1 MYIPPMIIP
10 KKEGCCDQNEQKQ
23 NLPCCEN
30 LMAMYPPRRRSR
42 RRRRFSPRMRC
53 KPMCPP
59 HKIIRLPVPI
69 KEYKYLEPIR
79 VPDMHLPSL
88 PPPPPR
94 RPRSMSD
101 ATSGFAAGQECSP
114 GPRRGC
120 RSPVFRRRC
129 SPSPPRRRCLS
140 SPPRRGCSPSPYRGC
155 SPRMR
160 CGC

>member
-1 MYIPPMIIP
+1 MIIP
-10 KKEGCCDQNEQKQ
+10 KKEGCCDKNEQKS
-23 NLPCCEN
+23 NVPCCEN
-30 LMAMYPPRRRSR
+30 LMAMYPPRKRSRSR
-42 RRRRFSPRMRC
+42 RRRRRRLSPKMKC

-101 ATSGFAAGQECSP
+101 AAGH
-114 GPRRGC
+114 GG
-120 RSPVFRRRC
+120 
-129 SPSPPRRRCLS
+129 SPSPRRVCPPS
-140 SPPRRGCSPSPYRGC
+140 PRRGCSPGPRCGCSPGPHRGCSPGPRHGC